1 MEARLIPKS
10 CQHWVAKK
18 SYFPTVWK
26 HSITWIWSTPC
37 IIFSYHIR
45 LSVRH
50 QLTLWQ
56 FQRSQSAGPN
66 LVPLSH
72 TLVKS
77 SSHFW
82 GYRRHKKK
90 AATKHIQL
98 LAFNLNFAQS
108 VLQLFSKCSQN
119 PCLVNLSTF
128 SLHTNRTWM
137 WLASI
142 EIKCTSAFYTCT
154 IMYFPDV
161 LDGLEGSFH
170 NAGLPIRPRPLAGSF
185 LRASWTQSPPHL
197 LTFWTF
203 ALKVSRQLGSF
214 HKACHH
220 LMSKDIA
227 WQILTDSLLSFLLSY
242 FGPFSSEDVLLGLE
256 GHFIM

>member
-154 IMYFPDV
+154 IMYFSDV

-170 NAGLPIRPRPLAGSF
+170 NAGLPIRPRPFAGSF

-203 ALKVSRQLGSF
+203 ALKVSRQLGPF

-227 WQILTDSLLSFLLSY
+227 WQILTDSLLSFLFCHILDLSPLKMY
-242 FGPFSSEDVLLGLE
+242 Y
-256 GHFIM
+256 